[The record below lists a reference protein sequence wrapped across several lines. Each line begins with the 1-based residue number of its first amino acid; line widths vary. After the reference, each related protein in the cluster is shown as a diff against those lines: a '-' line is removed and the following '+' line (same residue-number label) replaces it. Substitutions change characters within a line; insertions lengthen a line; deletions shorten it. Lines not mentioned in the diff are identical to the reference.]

1 MCSDGLSDML
11 DDESLSQLL
20 QGYDSLDEAG
30 HALIA
35 AANDAGGKDNI
46 AVILARVSGATTA
59 TRSWWPFRR

>member
-20 QGYDSLDEAG
+20 QAHESLDEAG
-30 HALIA
+30 AALIA

-46 AVILARVSGATTA
+46 AIILVACAGQPRPVAST
-59 TRSWWPFRR
+59 